1 MAYFIG
7 KFIPGKWNADVLFF
21 FLLFGQQQ
29 TLQTRRIYL
38 EHKNSHDNFN
48 DVVMNI
54 SDRYFFVFIFSTSSF
69 NFWVEARS
77 CLIFWVTPSR
87 RRKKEN
93 RCDTRANENKPK
105 RTHIFLLKERRYI
118 FINIISSHIF
128 LKEKNLLFGVD
139 GARLVQPNKTILDRF
154 FRLRHFAGHFLSH
167 VRRWSIAMGILTV
180 GGDE

>member
-1 MAYFIG
+1 
-7 KFIPGKWNADVLFF
+7 
-21 FLLFGQQQ
+21 
-29 TLQTRRIYL
+29 
-38 EHKNSHDNFN
+38 
-48 DVVMNI
+48 MNI

-128 LKEKNLLFGVD
+128 FKKKRICFLVWMGRGLFNQTKQFYTDFFGSDTLLDIFS
-139 GARLVQPNKTILDRF
+139 LLC
-154 FRLRHFAGHFLSH
+154 AGGRS
-167 VRRWSIAMGILTV
+167 RWAS
-180 GGDE
+180 